1 MARGGWRLAVASAP
15 LVHVCGES
23 LRRICSADVVSER
36 ADERR
41 GGKDMR
47 GGWGGVAEVFTDGNR
62 RRKAYTPMRNFTG
75 LAVLWLGEKRGMR
88 EGSLG
93 IK

>member
-23 LRRICSADVVSER
+23 LRRICSADVVSKR

-41 GGKDMR
+41 GGKDKR
-47 GGWGGVAEVFTDGNR
+47 GGRGGVAEVFTDGNWQ
-62 RRKAYTPMRNFTG
+62 RKAYTLTRDFIG
-75 LAVLWLGEKRGMR
+75 LVASLARGKEGNEKGESGD
-88 EGSLG
+88 
-93 IK
+93 